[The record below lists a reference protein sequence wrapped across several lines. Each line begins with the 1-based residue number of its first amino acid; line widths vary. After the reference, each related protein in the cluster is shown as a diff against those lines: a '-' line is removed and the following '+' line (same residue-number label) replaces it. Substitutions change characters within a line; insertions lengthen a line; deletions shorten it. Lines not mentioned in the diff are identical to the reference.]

1 MEDILS
7 KKNIWLSVKLQIFSV
22 IFLIYIILF
31 LSDNNSNKFKNFLH
45 FGISTQN
52 IPINILGININ
63 SKKKYIL
70 LMIWIILSEAIN
82 TYTYKVY
89 KNWYRYKL
97 LDPKSSE
104 IGMRNNEAL
113 IVSNIWEI
121 VTYIPKIFNLLLII
135 NTKQI
140 QFLLPA
146 FITRRI
152 VSTWVDSIYLKKI
165 RLKK

>member
-1 MEDILS
+1 MENILS

-22 IFLIYIILF
+22 IFLVYIILF
-31 LSDNNSNKFKNFLH
+31 LSDSNSNKIKNFLH
-45 FGISTQN
+45 FGVSTKD

-63 SKKKYIL
+63 NKRKYIL
-70 LMIWIILSEAIN
+70 LIIWIILSEAIN

-97 LDPKSSE
+97 LDPKSSD
-104 IGMRNNEAL
+104 IGMKHNEAL
-113 IVSNIWEI
+113 IISNIWEV
-121 VTYIPKIFNLLLII
+121 VTYIPKIFNLLLLI
-135 NTKQI
+135 NTRQI
-140 QFLLPA
+140 QFLIPA

-152 VSTWVDSIYLKKI
+152 VSTYVDSLYLKKI